1 MVSLAIAAFLAPGP
15 AEMQPPS
22 SPLLPAAYAN
32 HPAKCLTPSGHVH
45 PTISSIRFT
54 SPNGTYYI
62 DETVGIRVTGS
73 GSFNSASRSFLETTG
88 FPHTAILLS
97 VGAGIER
104 FATYANS
111 YSFADGYVDY
121 AYTVQAGDM
130 SGDLDYVATDSLH
143 WKWLGANIQD
153 QNDDDYLCTL
163 PAPGTTGSLAN
174 QSSIVVDGSRTRPA
188 IVQNVTSAVQ
198 NGTYPLHTEIAVTVN
213 FDRPVMY
220 QGTGAEPYLIIGLDG
235 GVNRTAPYMSGG
247 GTAMVFNYTV
257 QASDTSADLDY
268 NGTNSLRGN
277 ITNRH
282 GHTAN
287 LTLARPGDPGSL
299 GHSKDIAVD
308 GAAPAVAS
316 VSSPNATRTY
326 GQDDAITVRVNFS
339 EPVTVLT
346 PEGSGAPYLSLDV
359 GRTAHAAAYSGGNN
373 TDSLSFKYAV
383 RAGAKTASLNHAG
396 TAISLN
402 GSSIA
407 DAAGNAA
414 NVTLPDPAG
423 SGSLAARHPGIGIVA
438 PPAASRVGAQA
449 ATPDGAYGAGRTV
462 GVQVVFTDSVMV
474 DTTGGSPYLVLADAE
489 GDGGTFN
496 ATYAGNTTYAMLFGY
511 TVAPGDRAADLN
523 HAGASALRLNGSAVN
538 GTGAAAS
545 LSARLALPDPSGP
558 GSLAASSSIALDG
571 VAPRVVNVTSAV
583 PDGAYRAGL
592 QVNVTVEF
600 DERVSY
606 SGPAPVLLL
615 NVSEEAKEAPY
626 ASGNGTAGLVFS
638 YTVRA
643 GDEAADLSYYNSTAL
658 SGAIADAAGNPAN
671 LTLPEHGSLSASAE
685 IVLDGVAPRV
695 VNVTSAVPD
704 GAYRAGLQVNVTVEF
719 DERVSYSGPAPVL
732 LLNVSEE
739 AKEAPYASGNG
750 TAGLVFSYT
759 VRAGDEAAD
768 LSYYNSTAL
777 SGAIADAAGNP
788 ANLTLP
794 EHGSLSGSAEI
805 VLDGVAPRVVN
816 VTSAVPD
823 GAYRAGLQVNVTVE
837 FDERVSYSGPAPVLL
852 LNVSGA
858 PRAAPYDSG
867 NGTAGLV
874 FSYTV
879 RAGDEA
885 ADLSY
890 YNSTALSGAIVD
902 AAGNPANLTLPEP
915 GSLSWSAAIS
925 ARGAAGP
932 AAATAAAAFT
942 GPNTVRIDYSAPLRP
957 GAGHEGPVYGAVS
970 VPGRAP
976 AAPEPGGVSGLGTH
990 AHTVRFGGDGV
1001 SAGQSGSIVL
1011 LADLQDASP
1020 GAQYAFPAG
1029 AIPVAAGESARTLTP
1044 AGEAPVV
1051 AIEDGGFVREVN
1063 ATGAGDAAR
1072 PAINVTGL
1080 AAAGSFIVPPGGVA
1094 VATSFAKVAL
1104 PANATAS
1111 PVPAGGLI
1119 EIRLAETAPAAQ
1131 QVADAVGGRNATALK
1146 VLPVVAVG
1154 GGNATGVT
1162 FDRPVRILLAGQAG
1176 GIAFRVADG
1185 GAVVPIDA
1193 VCAADDAGVVH
1204 AQLNG
1209 SGECHIDPAGSGDKA
1224 VYAYG
1229 LGQFGTA
1236 RGVEDVCAA
1245 ALGPPDV
1252 GFGKVRAGGPPGT
1265 ANQTVS
1271 TLPGSLPLA
1280 AASVSATPW
1289 TGADGSTVMPAGAT
1303 RIMAGGGGAGVWVPL
1318 GEAGVEVPADG
1329 GRAVAKLLLD
1339 VPPGTAAS
1347 TASQI
1352 VTYTVTC
1359 GAPPG

>member
-1 MVSLAIAAFLAPGP
+1 MIGAVQRRPASPHIAAQPGGRAGGADADGVRSGRRRILPGGERPPPPGANADGVRSGRRRLRRAAVPAVAAAVVSLAIAAFLAPGP

-121 AYTVQAGDM
+121 TYTVQAGDM

-643 GDEAADLSYYNSTAL
+643 GDEAANLSYYNSTAL
-658 SGAIADAAGNPAN
+658 SGAIVDAAGNPAN
-671 LTLPEHGSLSASAE
+671 LTLPEHGSLSA
-685 IVLDGVAPRV
+685 
-695 VNVTSAVPD
+695 
-704 GAYRAGLQVNVTVEF
+704 
-719 DERVSYSGPAPVL
+719 
-732 LLNVSEE
+732 
-739 AKEAPYASGNG
+739 
-750 TAGLVFSYT
+750 
-759 VRAGDEAAD
+759 
-768 LSYYNSTAL
+768 
-777 SGAIADAAGNP
+777 
-788 ANLTLP
+788 
-794 EHGSLSGSAEI
+794 SAEI

-885 ADLSY
+885 ANLSY

-925 ARGAAGP
+925 ARGSAGP

-1193 VCAADDAGVVH
+1193 VCAADDAGTVH

-1303 RIMAGGGGAGVWVPL
+1303 KIMAGGGAGVWVPL

>member
-1 MVSLAIAAFLAPGP
+1 M
-15 AEMQPPS
+15 
-22 SPLLPAAYAN
+22 
-32 HPAKCLTPSGHVH
+32 
-45 PTISSIRFT
+45 
-54 SPNGTYYI
+54 GT
-62 DETVGIRVTGS
+62 
-73 GSFNSASRSFLETTG
+73 
-88 FPHTAILLS
+88 
-97 VGAGIER
+97 GIER

-111 YSFADGYVDY
+111 YSFAGSYVDY

-143 WKWLGANIQD
+143 WKWLGAANIQD
-153 QNDDDYLCTL
+153 QSDNNYLCTL
-163 PAPGTTGSLAN
+163 PAPGTTGSLAS
-174 QSSIVVDGSRTRPA
+174 QSSIVIDGSRTRPA

-198 NGTYPLHTEIAVTVN
+198 NGTYPLGTAIPVAVN
-213 FDRPVMY
+213 FDSPVMY
-220 QGTGAEPYLIIGLDG
+220 QGMGAEPSLIIGLDG
-235 GVNRTAPYMSGG
+235 GVSRTAPYMSGG
-247 GTAMVFNYTV
+247 GTAMIFNYTV
-257 QASDTSADLDY
+257 QAGDMSADLDY

-277 ITNRH
+277 ITDRH
-282 GHTAN
+282 EHAAN

-326 GQDDAITVRVNFS
+326 GLGDAITVWVNFS

-346 PEGSGAPYLSLDV
+346 PGGSGAPYLSLDV

-373 TDSLSFKYAV
+373 TDSMSFKYAV

-396 TAISLN
+396 TSISLN

-474 DTTGGSPYLVLADAE
+474 DTTDGSPYLVLADAE
-489 GDGGTFN
+489 DDGGTFN

-511 TVAPGDRAADLN
+511 TVAPGDSAADLN

-558 GSLAASSSIALDG
+558 GSLAASSNIALDG

-615 NVSEEAKEAPY
+615 NVSGAPRAAPY
-626 ASGNGTAGLVFS
+626 DSGNGTAGLVFS

-643 GDEAADLSYYNSTAL
+643 GDEAADLAYYNSTAL
-658 SGAIADAAGNPAN
+658 SGAIVDAAGNPAN
-671 LTLPEHGSLSASAE
+671 LTLPE
-685 IVLDGVAPRV
+685 P
-695 VNVTSAVPD
+695 
-704 GAYRAGLQVNVTVEF
+704 
-719 DERVSYSGPAPVL
+719 
-732 LLNVSEE
+732 
-739 AKEAPYASGNG
+739 
-750 TAGLVFSYT
+750 
-759 VRAGDEAAD
+759 
-768 LSYYNSTAL
+768 
-777 SGAIADAAGNP
+777 
-788 ANLTLP
+788 
-794 EHGSLSGSAEI
+794 GSLSGSAEI

-885 ADLSY
+885 ADLAY

-925 ARGAAGP
+925 MRGAAGP

-957 GAGHEGPVYGAVS
+957 GAGHDGPVYGAVS

-1001 SAGQSGSIVL
+1001 SASQSGSIVL

-1020 GAQYAFPAG
+1020 GAQYTFPAG
-1029 AIPVAAGESARTLTP
+1029 AIPVAAGEAARTLAP

-1080 AAAGSFIVPPGGVA
+1080 AAAGSFVVPPGGVA
-1094 VATSFAKVAL
+1094 VVTSFAEVAL

-1119 EIRLAETAPAAQ
+1119 EIRLAEMTPAAQ

-1154 GGNATGVT
+1154 GGGGGTGVTGVT

-1176 GIAFRVADG
+1176 GIAFRVADS

-1193 VCAADDAGVVH
+1193 VCAADDAGAVH
-1204 AQLNG
+1204 VQLNG

-1224 VYAYG
+1224 VYTYG

-1236 RGVEDVCAA
+1236 RGAAGVCAA

-1252 GFGKVRAGGPPGT
+1252 GFGEVRAGGPPGT

-1303 RIMAGGGGAGVWVPL
+1303 RIMTDDGGAGAWVPL

-1339 VPPGTAAS
+1339 VPPGAAAS
-1347 TASQI
+1347 AVSQI